1 MQKNA
6 GGFYAVSRTRRK
18 DDAKSRAGKFGLLVK
33 AARRTVLDFYQN
45 TRRAKAAFVARLNL
59 ADKIATARLN

>member
-18 DDAKSRAGKFGLLVK
+18 NDAKSRAGKFGLLVK
-33 AARRTVLDFYQN
+33 AARRTVLDFYQKA
-45 TRRAKAAFVARLNL
+45 RRAKAAFAARLNL
-59 ADKIATARLN
+59 DDKLRRLG